1 MLLIPKH
8 IHTFIATIES
18 ELHKKNSNSA
28 RFYLSDIQE
37 IKRAILGLSYA
48 DYSHIQLR
56 IMLLHIQR
64 IINIA
69 KDAEKAKKAFA
80 GCDGLADRDGF
91 VIVKYVLHSYCGE
104 DADVNV
110 PNGVGYIG
118 TGAFSGKSIVSIT
131 IPASVST
138 IEHQAFISCRK
149 LTKVKI
155 LNGNTKISD
164 KAFMWSDKVT
174 IYSPAGGTVEAFA
187 NEKDIPFVAE

>member
-1 MLLIPKH
+1 MTLSEFNNYLKENITDSDFLIKDNVLIKYIGQGGDVVVPYGVTR
-8 IHTFIATIES
+8 IRNNAFLNCNTITSITLPNDIEFIGA
-18 ELHKKNSNSA
+18 
-28 RFYLSDIQE
+28 
-37 IKRAILGLSYA
+37 
-48 DYSHIQLR
+48 
-56 IMLLHIQR
+56 
-64 IINIA
+64 
-69 KDAEKAKKAFA
+69 KAFA

-104 DADVNV
+104 NADVNV

-118 TGAFSGKSIVSIT
+118 NGAFSGKSIVSIT

-164 KAFMWSDKVT
+164 TAFMWSDKVT

-187 NEKDIPFVAE
+187 NEKGIPFVAE